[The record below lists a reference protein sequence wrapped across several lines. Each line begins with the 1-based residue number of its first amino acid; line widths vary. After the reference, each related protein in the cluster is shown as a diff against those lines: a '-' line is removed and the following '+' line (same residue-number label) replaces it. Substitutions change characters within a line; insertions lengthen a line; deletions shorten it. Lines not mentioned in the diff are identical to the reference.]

1 MRGQYEEKKP
11 ERFAFVPE
19 APKVDVEPGARRRL
33 PYQEYM
39 DEEWNADGTLKG
51 VKFHVPE
58 HFNFAYDVLGRLA
71 AQCPGKIAMR
81 WVSNDKVKRDFTFA
95 EIYENAMRTA
105 NMLHSL
111 GVRRGDRV
119 MLVLKR
125 HYQFWFILNALHAI
139 GAVAIPASCQ
149 MTSHDFEYRFQR
161 ADVKYVIC
169 SADGNIT
176 NEVDDAARNSGV
188 KLKLSVNGA
197 KDGWLDYDSLY
208 HNFPAEYPRPADIKS
223 TDPMLVFFSSGTTGF
238 PKMVEQW

>member
-1 MRGQYEEKKP
+1 
-11 ERFAFVPE
+11 
-19 APKVDVEPGARRRL
+19 
-33 PYQEYM
+33 M

-161 ADVKYVIC
+161 ADVKYVI
-169 SADGNIT
+169 
-176 NEVDDAARNSGV
+176 
-188 KLKLSVNGA
+188 LS
-197 KDGWLDYDSLY
+197 LI
-208 HNFPAEYPRPADIKS
+208 HI
-223 TDPMLVFFSSGTTGF
+223 
-238 PKMVEQW
+238 